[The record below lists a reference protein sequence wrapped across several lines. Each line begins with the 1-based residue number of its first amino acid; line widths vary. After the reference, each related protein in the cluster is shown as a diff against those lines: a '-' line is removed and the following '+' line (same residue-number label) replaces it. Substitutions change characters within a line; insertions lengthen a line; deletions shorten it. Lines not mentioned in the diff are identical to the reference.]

1 MSTDVHTADVGGS
14 RVVNLSFYGVR
25 GSTPSPCACNGRY
38 GGNTSS
44 VVIEKPGSDP
54 ILLDLGTG
62 LRLYGL
68 DVIRNGG
75 AADFAGAAFVT
86 HMHWAHV
93 QGLPVFAPALFE
105 GARLTIHG
113 PPQPSEGSLAA
124 AFETFLRPPFFP
136 TDIAGLPGS
145 IDFVETPLGAVQVG
159 DAMVTAVEVPH
170 VGLTYGYRIDFEG
183 VSIGYIPDHQQP
195 PGDFSVDPDIVD
207 AFRGVDVLVH
217 DAQFTPAQL
226 ALRPDWGHC
235 TPAYAVEVARQ
246 CEAKRLV
253 LFHHDPI
260 HDDHMVD
267 RLLDEARSLGDPHF
281 DEVIAASEGLTLSLA
296 PVTAPMGS

>member
-44 VVIEKPGSDP
+44 VVIEKPGSEP

-68 DVIRNGG
+68 DVIRDGS
-75 AADFAGAAFVT
+75 ASEFAGAAFVT
-86 HMHWAHV
+86 HMHWDHV
-93 QGLPVFAPALFE
+93 QGLPFFAPALFE

-124 AFETFLRPPFFP
+124 AFQGFLRPPFFP
-136 TDIAGLPGS
+136 TDIAGLPGA
-145 IDFVETPLGAVQVG
+145 IDFVETPLGTVQVG
-159 DAMVTAVEVPH
+159 DALVTAVEVPH
-170 VGLTYGYRIDFEG
+170 VGLTYGYRLDFDD

-195 PGDFSVDPDIVD
+195 PGDFSVDPTIVA
-207 AFRGVDVLVH
+207 AFQGVDVLIH

-226 ALRPDWGHC
+226 VLRPDWGHC
-235 TPAYAVEVARQ
+235 TPAYAVEVARR

-267 RLLDEARSLGDPHF
+267 RLLDEARVLGQAHF

-296 PVTAPMGS
+296 SVPAPMG